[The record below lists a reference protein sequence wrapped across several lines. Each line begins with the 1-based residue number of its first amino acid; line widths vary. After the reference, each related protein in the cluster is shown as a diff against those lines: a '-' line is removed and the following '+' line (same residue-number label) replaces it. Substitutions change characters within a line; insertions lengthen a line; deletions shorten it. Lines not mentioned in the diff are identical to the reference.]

1 MRKMVMN
8 ETAAAYGVVV
18 LLILFAMLT
27 SCAGPTRISSG
38 YHANNHYH
46 HTPARAN
53 ANACGYW
60 GR

>member
-27 SCAGPTRISSG
+27 SCAGTKIA
-38 YHANNHYH
+38 YHRH
-46 HTPARAN
+46 PAHAN

-60 GR
+60 NR